1 MRRLPLI
8 AAALLFGTACLV
20 VETTPLCAQQRN
32 GRADRPVMVDP
43 SRDVL
48 RRGETVFAEAV
59 VLPSDTVDR
68 MQVVVLLRVAWDFVV
83 FSRTTSLHPDSL
95 FDASLDVTIDV
106 RDAAGASTQSLT
118 DRVRLA
124 TGDYDA
130 TNTRDRFVS
139 LSRSFPVTPGKWTI
153 TVQLEDRTSE
163 RMRQLSLPVTV
174 AAAAADDL
182 RILSLLPLAHVPL
195 APSVP
200 VMAYGFGG
208 SIPFSTLTGIAVTAR
223 AGDDA
228 RWQWTL
234 VRTHPEAA
242 DDTVLHATIAP
253 LMIAAPLW
261 AETSRG
267 VVDAFSFASFRHAT
281 LRTFLFVLPTDT
293 IDAGSYTLHLAV
305 SDGVRRDT
313 LVQPLRV
320 LWRDMPLSLRDAD
333 MAAVVMRH
341 VLTEEEISEL
351 GRLDAPEKEQ
361 WIRYWWR
368 KRDPDPRTRY
378 NEHMAEYFRRADVAY
393 YRYQMLGVPNGAL
406 TDRGKVFMLYGEPDN
421 VRRSLAAPGQTEEVW
436 TYTTLNMTF
445 HFTDTQRNGN
455 LKLTRQS
462 NDI

>member
-1 MRRLPLI
+1 MRRLSL
-8 AAALLFGTACLV
+8 AAAMLFVAAATHIVTLLPV
-20 VETTPLCAQQRN
+20 HAQQRN
-32 GRADRPVMVDP
+32 GRAERPPMVDP

-59 VLPSDTVDR
+59 VLPRDSIDR

-95 FDASLDVTIDV
+95 FDAGLDVTINL
-106 RDAAGASTQSLT
+106 RDAAGASTQSIT
-118 DRVRLA
+118 DRVRIA

-139 LSRSFPVTPGKWTI
+139 LSRGFPVKPGTWSI
-153 TVQLEDRTSE
+153 SVQLEDRTSA

-174 AAAAADDL
+174 AEPSADDL
-182 RILSLLPLAHVPL
+182 RIVSLLPLANVPL
-195 APSVP
+195 APTAP
-200 VMAYGFGG
+200 VKAYGFGG
-208 SIPFSTLTGIAVTAR
+208 SVPFSTPTGITVMAR
-223 AGDDA
+223 AGDEA
-228 RWQWTL
+228 RWKWTL
-234 VRTHPEAA
+234 VRRQEGGAA
-242 DDTVLHATIAP
+242 DTVLHANIAP
-253 LMIAAPLW
+253 LMITAPLST
-261 AETSRG
+261 ESSPGFVSDFRFTPM
-267 VVDAFSFASFRHAT
+267 RHAS
-281 LRTFLFVLPTDT
+281 LRTFMFVLPADT
-293 IDAGSYTLHLAV
+293 IDAGSYMLHLAV
-305 SDGVRRDT
+305 SDGARRDT

-320 LWRDMPLSLRDAD
+320 LWRDMPLSLRDPE

-393 YRYQMLGVPNGAL
+393 YRYQMLGVPNGAT
-406 TDRGKVFMLYGEPDN
+406 TDRGKVYMLYGEPDD

-462 NDI
+462 NDS